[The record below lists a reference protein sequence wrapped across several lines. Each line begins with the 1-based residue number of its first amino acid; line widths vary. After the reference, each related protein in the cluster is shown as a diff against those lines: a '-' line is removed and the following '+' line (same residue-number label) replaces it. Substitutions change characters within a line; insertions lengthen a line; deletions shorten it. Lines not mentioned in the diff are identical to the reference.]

1 MKLVESLRSIGNEDV
16 ILEIW
21 ECILILVDWSFKFVK
36 EDKRCNVLFV
46 YNDFVVV
53 EILLREFKIK
63 ELFDSVLNGLN
74 FDDGSM

>member
-63 ELFDSVLNGLN
+63 ELFDSVLNGLS